1 MVFRRHLR
9 SALKWLTPGMGIK
22 RWLLLLACGIA
33 LLSLGFSF
41 LLRQLYP
48 LPGIFYYLTLQF
60 IPRGLRAGLFG
71 LVGAAAV
78 VIALFRLNRAL
89 LEPFV
94 EPDPE
99 TVVNA
104 VYRYRL
110 RERGPKIVA
119 IGGGHG
125 LSVLLRGLKQYTSN
139 VTAIVTVADDGG
151 SSGRL
156 RRELGVL
163 PPGDF
168 RNCIAALADDE
179 ALTTQLFQYRFPS
192 TSLRTGPS
200 TEFIP
205 SDAEGLRTGPST
217 ESIPSDAE
225 GLRTGP
231 STEFIPSDAEG
242 LRTSGDGSGLNGHSF
257 GNLFITAMAEVTGSF
272 ERAILESGRV
282 LAVRGRVL
290 PSTLHN
296 VTLMADLRAEPVGL
310 SRVTGESSITEAGGA
325 IERVYLEPDDA
336 PAYPD
341 AVRALLEADLITAGP
356 GSLYTSILPNLLVPD
371 VAQAVA
377 ASRALKVYICNIATQ
392 RGETDEYTVGNHVA
406 ALETHVGTGLF
417 QMVLANANLDVDLDM
432 PPGVELVQVD
442 FPPDAGYR
450 LITTD
455 LVDSARPWRHDSDKL
470 ARALVQLVEE
480 R

>member
-1 MVFRRHLR
+1 MVLHRYLR
-9 SALKWLTPGMGIK
+9 SALKWLAPGMGIK

-48 LPGIFYYLTLQF
+48 LPGIFYYLTLQL

-71 LVGAAAV
+71 LGGVVAV
-78 VIALFRLNRAL
+78 VVALIRLNQTL

-99 TVVNA
+99 VVANA
-104 VYRYRL
+104 VYYHRQ

-125 LSVLLRGLKQYTSN
+125 LSALLRGLKQYTSN
-139 VTAIVTVADDGG
+139 ITAIVTVADDGG

-192 TSLRTGPS
+192 TSLRTDLS
-200 TEFIP
+200 TKFTP
-205 SDAEGLRTGPST
+205 SDAEGLGARGN
-217 ESIPSDAE
+217 
-225 GLRTGP
+225 
-231 STEFIPSDAEG
+231 
-242 LRTSGDGSGLNGHSF
+242 GSGLDGHSF

-272 ERAILESGRV
+272 ERAILESGHV
-282 LAVRGRVL
+282 LAVQGRVL
-290 PSTLHN
+290 PSTLHD
-296 VTLMADLRAEPVGL
+296 VTLMADLRTKPVNRDGV
-310 SRVTGESSITEAGGA
+310 SPSVRVTGESSITETGGT
-325 IERVYLEPDDA
+325 IERIYLEPDNA

-341 AVRALLEADLITAGP
+341 AVHALLEADLIAAGP

-392 RGETDEYTVGNHVA
+392 RGETDGYAVSDHVT
-406 ALETHVGTGLF
+406 ALEAHVGTGLF
-417 QMVLANANLDVDLDM
+417 PTMLANDNLDVGLDTS
-432 PPGVELVQVD
+432 PGVELVRVD
-442 FPPDAGYR
+442 LPPNAGYQ
-450 LITTD
+450 LITKD
-455 LVDSARPWRHDSDKL
+455 LVDPAHPWRHDSDKL
-470 ARALVQLVEE
+470 ARALMQLVE
-480 R
+480 